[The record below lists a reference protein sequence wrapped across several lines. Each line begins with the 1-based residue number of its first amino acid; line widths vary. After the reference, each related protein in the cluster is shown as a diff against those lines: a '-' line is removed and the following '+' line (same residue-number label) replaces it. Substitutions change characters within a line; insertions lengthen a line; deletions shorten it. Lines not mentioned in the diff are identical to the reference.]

1 MAGQEMP
8 ATLRALLSDL
18 DRQGIH
24 DARRYAAVRKYLCF
38 KARDKNLP
46 ISGSFELTPLC
57 NFDCKMCYVHL
68 QKEQL
73 NGKTLLTGE
82 QWQDIMRQAIN
93 GGMMYATLTGGE
105 CLTHPDFKALY
116 LFLRN
121 NGIEVSIL
129 SNGALLDEEMTAFLF
144 GHPPSRIQITLYG
157 ASEDA
162 YERVTGRRAFHTVWE
177 NIRRVNTAGLP
188 LQIAVTPNAFM
199 ADGEAV
205 VRLLHE
211 SELPFS
217 INAGLLQ
224 PRSET
229 GRALVDAN
237 LDAYVAMQKLNVSLR
252 SVSVEPLCDE
262 SDLSEGHVPQMG
274 KPPPRGVR
282 CGAGRSTFSVDWQG
296 GMRQCNTFPSEP
308 ENVLSLGFAEA
319 WRRINRTAREFPCP
333 MECEACSYREVC
345 KHCIAEHASGAPIGH
360 ASPAICAWGKKMVAS
375 GLLTLQQPEQ

>member
-1 MAGQEMP
+1 MAEQEMP
-8 ATLRALLSDL
+8 ATLKELLSDL

-68 QKEQL
+68 QKNQL
-73 NGKTLLTGE
+73 HGKPLLTAG
-82 QWQDIMRQAIN
+82 QWQDIMRQAID

-105 CLTHPDFKALY
+105 CLTHPDFKTLY

-129 SNGALLDEEMTAFLF
+129 SNGALMDKEMTAFLC

-157 ASEDA
+157 ASDEA
-162 YERVTGRRAFHTVWE
+162 YERVTGQRAFHTVWE
-177 NIRRVNTAGLP
+177 NIRRLNAAGLP

-199 ADGEAV
+199 TDGEAV
-205 VRLLHE
+205 VRLLHGE
-211 SELPFS
+211 GLPFI
-217 INAGLLQ
+217 INAGLLK
-224 PRSET
+224 PREET
-229 GRALVDAN
+229 GRDLLDAN
-237 LDAYVAMQKLNVSLR
+237 IDAYIAMNRLNLALKGKIADAECDDSEIPSPTVPSAGQ
-252 SVSVEPLCDE
+252 EPA
-262 SDLSEGHVPQMG
+262 
-274 KPPPRGVR
+274 KGVR

-296 GMRQCNTFPSEP
+296 GMRPCNDFPSEP
-308 ENVLSLGFAEA
+308 VSVPTLGFTEA
-319 WRRINRTAREFPCP
+319 WQRTNRIALDFPRP
-333 MECEACSYREVC
+333 IECEDCSYREVC

-360 ASPAICAWGKKMVAS
+360 ASPAVCAWGRKMVAS
-375 GLLTLQQPEQ
+375 GLLTLQRPE

>member
-1 MAGQEMP
+1 MSGQEMP
-8 ATLRALLSDL
+8 ATLRELLSDL
-18 DRQGIH
+18 DQQGIH
-24 DARRYAAVRKYLCF
+24 DARRYVAVRKYLCF

-73 NGKTLLTGE
+73 HGKTLLTAE
-82 QWQDIMRQAIN
+82 QWQDIMRQAID

-105 CLTHPDFKALY
+105 CLTYPDFKSLY

-121 NGIEVSIL
+121 NGVEVNVL
-129 SNGALLDEEMTAFLF
+129 SNGALIDEEMTAFLC

-162 YERVTGRRAFHTVWE
+162 YERVTGKRAFHIILE
-177 NIRRVNTAGLP
+177 NIRRLNAAGLP

-199 ADGEAV
+199 TDGEAV

-211 SELPFS
+211 EGLPFV
-217 INAGLLQ
+217 INAGLLK
-224 PRSET
+224 PREET
-229 GRALVDAN
+229 GRKLLDAN
-237 LDAYVAMQKLNVSLR
+237 IDAYIAMNRLHLVLKGKIADA
-252 SVSVEPLCDE
+252 ECDE
-262 SDLSEGHVPQMG
+262 QELPSPAVPANGMG
-274 KPPPRGVR
+274 PAKGGR

-296 GMRQCNTFPSEP
+296 GMRPCNNFPSEP
-308 ENVLSLGFAEA
+308 EPVLSLGFAEA
-319 WRRINRTAREFPCP
+319 WRRINQTARKFPRP
-333 MECEACSYREVC
+333 MECETCSYHEVC

-360 ASPAICAWGKKMVAS
+360 ASPSVCAWGKKMVAA
-375 GLLTLQQPEQ
+375 GLLTLQRPEQ

>member
-1 MAGQEMP
+1 MAGKEMP
-8 ATLRALLSDL
+8 ITLKELLSDL

-73 NGKTLLTGE
+73 QGKKLLTAG
-82 QWQDIMRQAIN
+82 QWQDIMRQAID

-105 CLTHPDFKALY
+105 CLTYPDFKSLY

-121 NGIEVSIL
+121 NGIEVNVL
-129 SNGALLDEEMTAFLF
+129 SNGALMDEEMTAFLC

-162 YERVTGRRAFHTVWE
+162 YERVTGKRAFHIVLE
-177 NIRRVNTAGLP
+177 NIRRLNAAGLP

-199 ADGEAV
+199 TDGESV

-211 SELPFS
+211 EGLPFI
-217 INAGLLQ
+217 INAGLLK
-224 PRSET
+224 PREET
-229 GRALVDAN
+229 GRKLLDAN
-237 LDAYVAMQKLNVSLR
+237 IDAYIAMNRLNLSLKGQIADAECDD
-252 SVSVEPLCDE
+252 SAMPLPATSPE
-262 SDLSEGHVPQMG
+262 RKAPA
-274 KPPPRGVR
+274 KGVR

-296 GMRQCNTFPSEP
+296 AMRPCNNFPCEP
-308 ENVLSLGFAEA
+308 ESVLSLGFAEA
-319 WRRINRTAREFPCP
+319 WRRINQTAREFQRP
-333 MECEACSYREVC
+333 MECESCGYREVC

-360 ASPAICAWGKKMVAS
+360 ASPAVCAWGKKMVAA
-375 GLLTLQQPEQ
+375 GLLTLRQPEQ